1 MKSNDKKLIQK
12 RSLLKATSTVGLM
25 TLLSRILGLVR
36 EVVIAHHFGS
46 GAQTDAFFVAFK
58 IPNLFRRLFAEGAF
72 SQAFVPVLAEY
83 KTNYSKE
90 EVRNLINSV
99 SGTLT
104 LVLGSI
110 SVLAVLGAPALIVVF
125 APGFVSDPPKMEMA
139 ASMLQITFPYLLL
152 ISLTAFSSSI
162 LNSYRYFMVPA
173 VTPCLMNVAL
183 IAATIYLTPCFQE
196 PAIGLAWGVVIAG
209 IVQWVFQMPFLAK
222 INLLPK
228 PSFNFNHPGVKK
240 ILTLMIP
247 ALFGVS
253 VGQIN
258 LFVDNMVATFLQVGS
273 VSWLWYSDRVTELPI
288 GLVGIAI
295 GTVILPS
302 LSDLHSKSSAREFST
317 TIDWGLRLV
326 FLLGIPAGIAMMVIA
341 EPLLATIFDH
351 GKMTE
356 NDVTMAA
363 HSLRAYSVGVIG
375 FMLVKILAPGFY
387 ARQDTRTPVRI
398 GIISVV
404 TNLALIALFV
414 PPLKQIGIG
423 HAGIALAT
431 SLAQLL
437 NSILL
442 YRGLRK
448 LDVYRPE
455 AGWSMLFLRYAIA
468 NVIMGGVLYLLMG
481 NVDQWFDWS
490 TWQRVW
496 ELTILCGAGI
506 VTYFTAL
513 WVMGLRLHQFKQ
525 HLE

>member
-1 MKSNDKKLIQK
+1 MTSDVATQK
-12 RSLLKATSTVGLM
+12 PRSLLRATGTVGAM

-58 IPNLFRRLFAEGAF
+58 IPNFFRRLFAEGAF

-83 KTNYSKE
+83 KTNYSKA
-90 EVRNLINSV
+90 EVKNLIDSV

-104 LVLGSI
+104 VVLGSF
-110 SVLAVLGAPALIVVF
+110 SVVAVIGAPALIVIF
-125 APGFVSDPPKMEMA
+125 APGFVGDAVKMDMA
-139 ASMLQITFPYLLL
+139 SSMLQITFPYLLL

-162 LNSYRYFMVPA
+162 LNSYRQFTVPA
-173 VTPCLMNVAL
+173 VTPCLMNIVL
-183 IAATIYLTPCFQE
+183 IAATVYLTPYFKE
-196 PAIGLAWGVVIAG
+196 PAIGLAWGVLIAG
-209 IVQWVFQMPFLAK
+209 ITQWVFQMPFLARMG
-222 INLLPK
+222 LLPK
-228 PSFNFNHPGVKK
+228 PIFNFRHPGVKK
-240 ILTLMIP
+240 ILTLMLP

-258 LFVDNMVATFLQVGS
+258 LFVDNIVATFLQTGS

-288 GLVGIAI
+288 GLVGIAL

-302 LSDLHSKSSAREFST
+302 LSDLHSKASLHEFSK

-326 FLLGIPAGIAMMVIA
+326 FLLGVPAGLAMMVIA

-356 NDVTMAA
+356 RDIMMSAQ
-363 HSLRAYSVGVIG
+363 SLRAYSVGVIG

-387 ARQDTRTPVRI
+387 ARQDTKTPVRI
-398 GIISVV
+398 GIIAVIS
-404 TNLALIALFV
+404 NLVL
-414 PPLKQIGIG
+414 IGILVSFLQ

-448 LDVYRPE
+448 LGVYQPE
-455 AGWSMLFLRYAIA
+455 KGWGVLLIRYLLA
-468 NVIMGGVLYLLMG
+468 NLAMGVVLYLLMG
-481 NVDQWFDWS
+481 TVHQWLIWS

-496 ELTILCGAGI
+496 ELTLLCMAGVI
-506 VTYFTAL
+506 TYFAAL
-513 WVMGLRLHQFKQ
+513 WLMGLRIQQFKR
-525 HLE
+525 HLD

>member
-1 MKSNDKKLIQK
+1 MPEKIIKSK
-12 RSLLKATSTVGLM
+12 SLLKATSTVGLM

-58 IPNLFRRLFAEGAF
+58 IPNFFRRLFAEGAF

-83 KTNYSKE
+83 KTKYSKE
-90 EVRNLINSV
+90 EVKNLIDSV

-104 LVLGSI
+104 VVLGSI
-110 SVLAVLGAPALIVVF
+110 SVLAVLGAPALIMVF
-125 APGFVSDPPKMEMA
+125 APGFINDPPKMEMA
-139 ASMLQITFPYLLL
+139 SSMLQITFPYLLL

-162 LNSYRYFMVPA
+162 LNSYRQFTVPA
-173 VTPCLMNVAL
+173 VTPCLMNIVL
-183 IAATIYLTPCFQE
+183 IAVTIYLTPHFKE
-196 PAIGLAWGVVIAG
+196 PAIGLAWGVLMAG
-209 IVQWVFQMPFLAK
+209 IVQWVFQMPFLSK
-222 INLLPK
+222 MDLLPK
-228 PSFNFNHPGVKK
+228 PKINFNHPGVKK
-240 ILTLMIP
+240 ILTLMLP

-253 VGQIN
+253 VGQVN
-258 LFVDNMVATFLQVGS
+258 LFVDNIVATFLQTGS

-302 LSDLHSKSSAREFST
+302 LSDLHSKSSSREFSA

-341 EPLLATIFDH
+341 EPLLVTIFDH

-356 NDVTMAA
+356 NDVMMAA
-363 HSLRAYSVGVIG
+363 QSLRAYSVGVIG

-398 GIISVV
+398 GIIAVLANLILIGLLV
-404 TNLALIALFV
+404 TH
-414 PPLKQIGIG
+414 LK

-442 YRGLRK
+442 YKGLRK
-448 LDVYRPE
+448 LGIYQPE
-455 AGWSMLFLRYAIA
+455 AGWGSLLLRYAVA
-468 NVIMGGVLYLLMG
+468 NTVMGLVLYWLMG
-481 NVDQWFDWS
+481 NAQEWFAWS

-506 VTYFTAL
+506 VVYFVVLMA
-513 WVMGLRLHQFKQ
+513 MGLRLHQFKQ